1 MIMSTQSKNKILLII
16 IGILL
21 ITNIAL
27 VSFYSLSKPAEKKG
41 VRPDRTAMISAFL
54 KNELKFSQPQ
64 LSQYDSL
71 SNQHRILIK
80 AKFDAIKKE
89 KESEFNQLTQD
100 NFNDSS
106 INNTAVLF
114 STKQKEIEIIMFN
127 YFKDIRN
134 LCTPE
139 QQPKFD
145 SLFYKMLTKKNDAR
159 KK

>member
-1 MIMSTQSKNKILLII
+1 MSTQSKNKILLII

-134 LCTPE
+134 LCSPQ

-145 SLFYKMLTKKNDAR
+145 SLFYKMLTKKNDER

>member
-1 MIMSTQSKNKILLII
+1 MSTQSKNKILLVI

-21 ITNIAL
+21 ITNVAL
-27 VSFYSLSKPAEKKG
+27 VSFYSLSKPVEKKG
-41 VRPDRTAMISAFL
+41 MRPDKTAMISAFL
-54 KNELKFSQPQ
+54 KNELKFNQTQ
-64 LSQYDSL
+64 LTQYDSL
-71 SNQHRILIK
+71 GNQHRILIK
-80 AKFDAIKKE
+80 AKFDAIRKE
-89 KESEFNQLTQD
+89 KETEFTQLTRD
-100 NFNDSS
+100 NFSDSS

-114 STKQKEIEIIMFN
+114 SAKQKEIEIIMFN

-145 SLFYKMLTKKNDAR
+145 SLFYKMLTKKNDER

>member
-1 MIMSTQSKNKILLII
+1 MSTQSKNKILLII

-134 LCTPE
+134 LCTPQ

-145 SLFYKMLTKKNDAR
+145 ALFYKMLTKKNDER